1 MDSRFC
7 GNDGGGQDVRAPGDA
22 AFQRIAG
29 LRPDAGGTQA
39 FPGEVCLAKIP
50 TAHMRRSDERSH
62 DLLSVFGP
70 PTEVSVEGRRKD
82 TMENVMYAAIAFAA
96 PAFGTTA
103 IGAGI
108 AANAFGDSLR
118 LSGTIEIPH
127 GGGLVVHR

>member
-1 MDSRFC
+1 
-7 GNDGGGQDVRAPGDA
+7 
-22 AFQRIAG
+22 
-29 LRPDAGGTQA
+29 
-39 FPGEVCLAKIP
+39 
-50 TAHMRRSDERSH
+50 
-62 DLLSVFGP
+62 
-70 PTEVSVEGRRKD
+70 
-82 TMENVMYAAIAFAA
+82 MENVTYAAIAFAA